1 MTTLSSGNDVQ
12 DADTQ
17 HVLAAAAAGAA
28 AAGAG
33 AGVAGGMDSP
43 RRIVDN

>member
-17 HVLAAAAAGAA
+17 HVLAAAAGAA

>member
-17 HVLAAAAAGAA
+17 HVLAAA
-28 AAGAG
+28 G

>member
-28 AAGAG
+28 GAG

>member
-17 HVLAAAAAGAA
+17 HVLAAAAAAA
-28 AAGAG
+28 SAGAG

>member
-17 HVLAAAAAGAA
+17 HVLAAAAAGA
-28 AAGAG
+28 G

>member
-17 HVLAAAAAGAA
+17 HVLAAAAAGA
-28 AAGAG
+28 
-33 AGVAGGMDSP
+33 GVAGGMDSP